1 MFTFSPE
8 SINETTTETHFTID
22 MLTHPD
28 DFSSSDAVVD
38 SESDDIRSVSLDMR
52 GDEQYYIDIVFKN
65 YAGEDR
71 SGTVTFNYYNTEEQ
85 ILLFHKDFSII
96 LYAPSEPEG

>member
-28 DFSSSDAVVD
+28 DYDSARDRVVGDLDIADVYLIEDED
-38 SESDDIRSVSLDMR
+38 SH
-52 GDEQYYIDIVFKN
+52 YFIDITATD

-71 SGTVTFNYYNTEEQ
+71 YGTVTYTYYDVDETTV
-85 ILLFHKDFSII
+85 LFTKTFTVA
-96 LYAPSEPEG
+96 LAAPD